1 MEDVDH
7 PQVEQEIP
15 LQLLQYKVTQVVLED
30 QLITQVLVVVAEPVQ
45 QEVTHN
51 PHLLQELVEKVV
63 TVEQELLTG
72 QVIAQ

>member
-7 PQVEQEIP
+7 LQVEQEIP
-15 LQLLQYKVTQVVLED
+15 LQLLRHKVIQVVPD
-30 QLITQVLVVVAEPVQ
+30 HQLITQVLVVVAEPVQ
-45 QEVTHN
+45 QEVTPN

-63 TVEQELLTG
+63 MVELDLLLG